1 MGKSVWFTTTTLAI
15 TISILS
21 LLNTANSF
29 DGGGTN
35 PKPQPTLCDE
45 LILPAGYPCSEYVVS
60 IHYVF
65 TIIPFL
71 FCVLIYIVAFSC
83 SNFFQVQTTDGF
95 LLGLQR
101 VSSSSARI
109 KNDGERGPPVL
120 LLHGLFMVTSFSSL
134 NLLYNANNV
143 AYWYFPLFLFY
154 YSYVK

>member
-101 VSSSSARI
+101 VSSSVRI
-109 KNDGERGPPVL
+109 KNGEERGPPVL
-120 LLHGLFMVTSFSSL
+120 LLHGLFMVTYFILFSQFTL
-134 NLLYNANNV
+134 
-143 AYWYFPLFLFY
+143 
-154 YSYVK
+154 